1 MREWGGEKRKG
12 REEKREKRKDNALLE
27 AWGKEARSARRFAE
41 GRGTPRPRH
50 TLRAWGT
57 RHRGKKEEEEKRREK
72 EMCGWVMEGLT
83 PQRGELQ
90 VLLAAGLGV
99 AEALEAVAET
109 ALERAWRVRVKSD

>member
-1 MREWGGEKRKG
+1 VGGEKRKG

-27 AWGKEARSARRFAE
+27 AWGKEARRARRFAE
-41 GRGTPRPRH
+41 EEEPQDPGTHSVP
-50 TLRAWGT
+50 GD

-90 VLLAAGLGV
+90 V
-99 AEALEAVAET
+99 
-109 ALERAWRVRVKSD
+109 R